1 MDSSEFRDRTK
12 KLGLL
17 VIKLTDLLPR
27 TRVAAIIAD
36 QIQYNLQFAI

>member
-27 TRVAAIIAD
+27 TRIAAIIAD